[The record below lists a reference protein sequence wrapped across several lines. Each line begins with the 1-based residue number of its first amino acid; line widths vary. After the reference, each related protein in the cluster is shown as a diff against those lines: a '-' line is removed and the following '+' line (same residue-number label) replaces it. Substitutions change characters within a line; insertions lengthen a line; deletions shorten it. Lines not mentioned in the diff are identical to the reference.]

1 MGRRAVRLQM
11 DVTDLAKARAAID
24 RAAAE
29 LGGLDILV
37 NNAGGGID
45 AMALDVTE
53 ADFDAV
59 VALNVKSTFFL
70 SQHAAR
76 LMIAR
81 AGAGGSS
88 T

>member
-1 MGRRAVRLQM
+1 
-11 DVTDLAKARAAID
+11 
-24 RAAAE
+24 
-29 LGGLDILV
+29 
-37 NNAGGGID
+37 
-45 AMALDVTE
+45 MALDVTE

-81 AGAGGSS
+81 RARAGGSS